1 MMKKIIVF
9 LLLLLGVAPGPAS
22 AESYKVSILP
32 RFFPEKLTA
41 MMTPLVKYLHEE
53 TGYDID
59 LVLTKDF
66 KDYESRLAKGEVAI
80 GFQNP
85 VVYTRIT
92 PQHQVVAMA
101 QENGEDRF
109 RGLVI
114 VRPDGPVRRLK
125 DLKGKRVMIVSETSA
140 GGFLSQKL
148 TLMENEIAVSDLNLE
163 VAADN
168 RQENVI
174 IAVSVGDM
182 DAGFIR
188 EAALHVADKYIAP
201 GSIRDIEKTAWLPGW
216 ALSLDRGV
224 PEAARSKITAALL
237 KLQPGS
243 PEMKALEMDRFVPAK
258 DADYDATRKAS
269 GGR

>member
-1 MMKKIIVF
+1 MKKIVM
-9 LLLLLGVAPGPAS
+9 LVCVLLGLLPGVAS
-22 AESYKVSILP
+22 AESYKISILP
-32 RFFPEKLTA
+32 RFYPEKLSA
-41 MMTPLVKYLHEE
+41 MMSPLVKYLHEE
-53 TGYDID
+53 TGYDIE

-66 KDYESRLAKGEVAI
+66 KDYEARLGKGDIAI

-85 VVYTRIT
+85 LVYTRIA

-109 RGLVI
+109 RGIVI
-114 VRPDGPVRRLK
+114 VRPDGPVKRLK
-125 DLKGKRVMIVSETSA
+125 DLKGKRVMIVSETSV

-148 TLMENEIAVSDLNLE
+148 SLIEHEIPLSELNLDI
-163 VAADN
+163 AADN

-174 IAVSVGDM
+174 IAVSIGDV

-216 ALSLDRGV
+216 ALSLDRGM
-224 PEAARSKITAALL
+224 PEAARNKVTAALL

-269 GGR
+269 R